1 MAKVQMLS
9 NVLQSDPNNMVN
21 SELVKVETIRVISI
35 LNGMAKSPVTENKKS
50 LISLFNL
57 SIPVVTF
64 SVKKDFSQDDLLLA
78 HVNLLK
84 DYAENQLV
92 ILPPNSSVILYRY
105 QTLTNLKL
113 KNSASNTIKIL

>member
-1 MAKVQMLS
+1 MAKVQILS
-9 NVLQSDPNNMVN
+9 NVLQSDSSNIAN
-21 SELVKVETIRVISI
+21 SELVKAETIRVISI

-105 QTLTNLKL
+105 QTLTV
-113 KNSASNTIKIL
+113 